1 MGIPL
6 YLTSCFFLFA
16 FKILSLLFVVVQ
28 SLSYI
33 QVFVTSWTATHQA
46 SLSHILSQS
55 LLKFMSTVS
64 TMPSKHLILS
74 PLSPPALSLSQ
85 HRGNFQSVG
94 SLNQAAKVLE
104 LQLQHQSFQ
113 WIFRID
119 FFRIDWYDL
128 LAVQE
133 LLKSLLRHQSLKAS
147 ILWHSAFFM
156 IQLSHPYMTTGKA
169 IKCTSKLTWKSTW
182 LYLRTFP
189 ISHFGPI
196 CNRNSFLP
204 KDVEE
209 NYNHSLTWA
218 HTSGKNGRIMG
229 LTVSFLMTLQR
240 WT

>member
-1 MGIPL
+1 MSHWNSDAIQP
-6 YLTSCFFLFA
+6 S
-16 FKILSLLFVVVQ
+16 SHP
-28 SLSYI
+28 LSY
-33 QVFVTSWTATHQA
+33 
-46 SLSHILSQS
+46 
-55 LLKFMSTVS
+55 
-64 TMPSKHLILS
+64 
-74 PLSPPALSLSQ
+74 LSPPAFSLSQ
-85 HRGNFQSVG
+85 HHGLFQWVG
-94 SLNQAAKVLE
+94 SFYQVAKVLE
-104 LQLQHQSFQ
+104 FQLQPQSFQ
-113 WIFRID
+113 WNLGWFPLGLT
-119 FFRIDWYDL
+119 DWI
-128 LAVQE
+128 
-133 LLKSLLRHQSLKAS
+133 SLLSKGLSWVFSSTTVWKHQ